1 MGLTIVNVGSDRH
14 LDRKEVG
21 LNPIYR
27 RILWGALLFCGI
39 LLATRALPTFSSST
53 VPFLH
58 NSGVGY
64 DPLTANEAER
74 ALTLALGKQEQEG
87 VYRNERAIQPL
98 EILSV
103 ERYDAPKGS
112 QSAGSTSRQGDVYL
126 YEYATD
132 TLIHSI
138 IDVESGAV
146 REERLRGVQLPLTV
160 REKARAL
167 QIIRG
172 DADLWSALAER
183 YRLIT
188 GETLTATEQ
197 LQTKVSLFLGESM
210 PDQVN
215 AAAQQCGQH
224 RCAQVLLF
232 TVDHTLLEAL
242 PIVDLSRGKVIQILS
257 DSWGVPATV
266 ATAETTNGD

>member
-1 MGLTIVNVGSDRH
+1 M
-14 LDRKEVG
+14 K
-21 LNPIYR
+21 PIHR
-27 RILWGALLFCGI
+27 NILWGALLICG
-39 LLATRALPTFSSST
+39 LLLTAQTLPTFSSST
-53 VPFLH
+53 VPFL
-58 NSGVGY
+58 SDGGIGY
-64 DPLTANEAER
+64 DPLTANEADR
-74 ALTLALGKQEQEG
+74 ALALALETQEQKEADTS
-87 VYRNERAIQPL
+87 NRAATQSI

-112 QSAGSTSRQGDVYL
+112 KTAASASRQGDVYL
-126 YEYATD
+126 YEYTTD

-138 IDVESGAV
+138 VNVESGAV
-146 REERLRGVQLPLTV
+146 HVEKLQGVQLPLTA

-167 QIIRG
+167 QLIRD
-172 DADLWSALAER
+172 DADLWSTLAER

-188 GETLTATEQ
+188 GEMLTDTAQ

-210 PDQVN
+210 PNQVN
-215 AAAQQCGQH
+215 AAAQQCGHH

-242 PIVDLSRGKVIQILS
+242 PIVDLSQGKVIQILS
-257 DSWGVPATV
+257 DSWGTSATV